1 MTAPS
6 KPMYFILSHFNFFS
20 PALVTAQWHKFISS
34 KWSPTHPLW
43 MAAKNSSVTLV
54 RAIFNFINGNWRIAD
69 AHSSVMPSFWF
80 SSSASKRGQRPPMAV
95 ITASVTAATLLSCS
109 ARKLCSFPICLTR
122 PETFIKHLNKINYC
136 ANLLPSEV
144 SAVFVPGW
152 LQIRNSSRFGAAK
165 QMSSNIL
172 SVIPQPYSVRS
183 KCWMS
188 LCSNGNTKR
197 MSGWCE

>member
-1 MTAPS
+1 MNLRLPSFLINSKSVAKKKWMKLMLQNYSTPHIHIPSMTAPS

-34 KWSPTHPLW
+34 KWSPTHPLS
-43 MAAKNSSVTLV
+43 MDAKNSSVTLV
-54 RAIFNFINGNWRIAD
+54 RAKFNFINGNWRIAD

-122 PETFIKHLNKINYC
+122 PETFKHLNKI
-136 ANLLPSEV
+136 AIIAL
-144 SAVFVPGW
+144 
-152 LQIRNSSRFGAAK
+152 
-165 QMSSNIL
+165 
-172 SVIPQPYSVRS
+172 
-183 KCWMS
+183 
-188 LCSNGNTKR
+188 
-197 MSGWCE
+197 